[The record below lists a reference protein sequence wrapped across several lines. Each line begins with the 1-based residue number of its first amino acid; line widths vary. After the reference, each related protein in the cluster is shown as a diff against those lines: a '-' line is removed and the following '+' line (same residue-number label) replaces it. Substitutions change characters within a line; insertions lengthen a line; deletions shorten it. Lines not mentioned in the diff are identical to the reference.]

1 MARLPILEPEPPA
14 EDAGQPEYASK
25 SVLSLW
31 LSLMLVLLSFFIAWL
46 AAAQPKPVVARTPTI
61 NSADTQAAAGPR
73 SNQDIIAEDVARSE
87 AVQLIATLSSA
98 IAGPIA
104 SDSEPSQPALA
115 LSATVT
121 LPVAAWFEPLAET
134 VRADRLAV
142 VERIAE
148 AGSDLPEGFQLLFNA
163 TLMLGTDGT
172 STSVATGDDML
183 AAERAAAFA
192 ATVVSR
198 GLPPEAIAV
207 GIAPGRSGEMAI
219 TVRAYPIGHRVDK
232 SSARAATPP
241 AIGPSPAAER

>member
-46 AAAQPKPVVARTPTI
+46 AAAQPKPVVARTPMAD
-61 NSADTQAAAGPR
+61 SADVPVAAGPR
-73 SNQDIIAEDVARSE
+73 SSPEIIAEDAARSE
-87 AVQLIATLSSA
+87 ATQLIATLSSA
-98 IAGPIA
+98 IAGLVA
-104 SDSEPSQPALA
+104 VDSTSSPQGSALA
-115 LSATVT
+115 ATVT
-121 LPVAAWFEPLAET
+121 LPTAAWFEPLAET

-163 TLMLGTDGT
+163 TLMLGSDGA

-183 AAERAAAFA
+183 AAKRAAALA

-198 GLPPEAIAV
+198 GLPPEAMAV

-219 TVRAYPIGHRVDK
+219 TVRAPPIRRRVDE
-232 SSARAATPP
+232 SSARAAILS
-241 AIGPSPAAER
+241 AIGPSSAAER